1 MKKLLFATALLAPFA
16 VALPAFADNADMPS
30 SYGHAF
36 FAEPAPSTAAVVPV
50 SHRRHMRHEME
61 MSGESWIDH
70 NLIDREE
77 VPSSAFVGNG
87 R

>member
-1 MKKLLFATALLAPFA
+1 I
-16 VALPAFADNADMPS
+16 ALPAFADNADMPS

-36 FAEPAPSTAAVVPV
+36 FAEPAPAAAAVMPV
-50 SHRRHMRHEME
+50 SHRRHVRNQVE
-61 MSGESWIDH
+61 MSSETWIDH
-70 NLIDREE
+70 SLIDREE